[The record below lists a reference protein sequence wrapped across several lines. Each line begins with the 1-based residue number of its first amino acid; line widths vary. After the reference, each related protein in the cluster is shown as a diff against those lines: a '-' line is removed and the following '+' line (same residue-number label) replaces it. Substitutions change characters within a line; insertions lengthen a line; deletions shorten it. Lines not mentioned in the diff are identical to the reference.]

1 MDKKKLISE
10 DLKRYKQLL
19 EYTFYVSEDED
30 EPKDINGNLL
40 LDDEF
45 LTEQEPAEEETEVP
59 EEPETDLPTDDAEP
73 TDTAMDTPEE
83 TTEVDPFA
91 TTDTEIEDEFAT
103 EDVTSGEETVEV
115 DVTDLVDKTDETKT
129 TVDAVSTKMDELLN
143 KLTELES
150 QVGGMDQVI
159 NKIDELEKEIE
170 KRHPTPVEKLEM
182 RSMSSFPYSVKLTD
196 FWQDKEGYDISEP
209 EEEYT
214 LTQSDVENFDEKE
227 IRSSFDSID

>member
-19 EYTFYVSEDED
+19 EYTFYVSEDKPED
-30 EPKDINGNLL
+30 VNGNLL

-59 EEPETDLPTDDAEP
+59 EEPATDLPTDEVVP
-73 TDTAMDTPEE
+73 TDTPEE

-103 EDVTSGEETVEV
+103 EDVTSSEETVEV

-129 TVDAVSTKMDELLN
+129 TVDSVSTKMDELLN

-150 QVGGMDQVI
+150 QIGGMDQVI
-159 NKIDELEKEIE
+159 NKIDDLEKEIE
-170 KRHPTPVEKLEM
+170 KRNPTPIEKLEM

-196 FWQDKEGYDISEP
+196 FWQDREGYDTSEP
-209 EEEYT
+209 EEEFT
-214 LTQSDVENFDEKE
+214 LTQSDVENFEEKE
-227 IRSSFDSID
+227 IRASFDSID